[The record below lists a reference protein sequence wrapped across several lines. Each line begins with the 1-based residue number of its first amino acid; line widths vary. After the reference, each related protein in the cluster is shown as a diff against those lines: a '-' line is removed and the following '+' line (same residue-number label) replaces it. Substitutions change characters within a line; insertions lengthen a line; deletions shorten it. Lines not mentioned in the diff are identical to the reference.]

1 MMSEN
6 KKAASGAGNTTGS
19 KDNNSMASVAQPE
32 LKGKENSVNTAGQ
45 RSAIRMAY
53 RVSEKKAH
61 DLNDPKILS
70 ERVDT
75 LVKQFAQWGFS
86 REQIVAIGKSKGAKC
101 DNDSDFF
108 KPVPPV
114 MERQHPTVWTPEEE
128 KQLRIMK
135 EKGIANSEICKQLHK
150 TPQQVS
156 NKWCFMRKAAEKVK
170 KPAPEPE
177 KPEPAPT
184 SESAP
189 QVKTVPEFDMT
200 AVKQPISK
208 HQSSLPYAALKEY
221 RLFDLMQKIMAA
233 NRFTRLTL
241 TAVNEH
247 GTQYRAEVR
256 KP

>member
-6 KKAASGAGNTTGS
+6 KKAASGAANTTDS
-19 KDNNSMASVAQPE
+19 KANQPMASVAQPE

-156 NKWCFMRKAAEKVK
+156 SKWCFMRSKAA
-170 KPAPEPE
+170 KPSE
-177 KPEPAPT
+177 KPTPDKPVSVPASKP
-184 SESAP
+184 ES
-189 QVKTVPEFDMT
+189 QVKQASAYTPT
-200 AVKQPISK
+200 PAK
-208 HQSSLPYAALKEY
+208 HQSSISYATLEKY
-221 RLFDLMQKIMAA
+221 RMYELLQKIMAA

-241 TAVNEH
+241 TAVSEH
-247 GTQYRAEVR
+247 GTKYRAEVR
-256 KP
+256 K